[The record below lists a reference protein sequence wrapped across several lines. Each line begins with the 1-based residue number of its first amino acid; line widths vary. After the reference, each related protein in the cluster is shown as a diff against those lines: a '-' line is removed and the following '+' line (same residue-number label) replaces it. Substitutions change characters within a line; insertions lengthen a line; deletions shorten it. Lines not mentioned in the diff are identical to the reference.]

1 MQKRSWKQMLVLLLA
16 VCLFSTVSPE
26 LVSSAASTQKVQI
39 SARKMTLIKG
49 QKKTLKLKGN
59 RKKVKWSSTK
69 RAVAA
74 VSAKGVV
81 TARKA
86 GTTVIKAKVG
96 TKTYSCKVIVE
107 APKLNKTSITLKEG
121 SSCQL
126 KMLGTRQKVKWSS
139 SARSVVTVSAT
150 GKVKAKQVKKDTS
163 ARITAS
169 VGGKKYSCKVLVKD
183 VKAAT
188 PETEAP
194 KPSQPETEAPKPS
207 QPETEAPKPSQPETE
222 APKPSQPETEAPKP
236 SQPEPEAPKPQA
248 TGFARLKDYILTFG
262 KENTA
267 GNYFINMKNLYK
279 GTNYTYGIV
288 YNRAEDQL
296 EFLFLTESSK
306 DKSSMTMYV
315 MENPVSAPT
324 NYLFLMKN
332 LSGGFEVKAN
342 LNPATYDGES
352 KIAFQVEKSVGGAPY
367 QAINDLANAT
377 LQAGFAGWS
386 KLLDYAGITFKDLG
400 FVAYTG

>member
-69 RAVAA
+69 KAVAA

-139 SARSVVTVSAT
+139 SAKSVVTVSAT
-150 GKVKAKQVKKDTS
+150 GKVKAKQVKKDRS

-188 PETEAP
+188 
-194 KPSQPETEAPKPS
+194 
-207 QPETEAPKPSQPETE
+207 PETEAPKPSQPETE

-288 YNRAEDQL
+288 YNRVEDQL

-377 LQAGFAGWS
+377 LQAGFAGWA

>member
-1 MQKRSWKQMLVLLLA
+1 MQKRSWKQMLVLILA

-69 RAVAA
+69 KAVAT

-107 APKLNKTSITLKEG
+107 APKLNKTSIILKEG

-126 KMLGTRQKVKWSS
+126 KMFGTRQKVKWSS
-139 SARSVVTVSAT
+139 SAKSVVTVSAT
-150 GKVKAKQVKKDTS
+150 GKVKAKQVKKDRS

-169 VGGKKYSCKVLVKD
+169 VGGKKYSCRVLVKD

-188 PETEAP
+188 
-194 KPSQPETEAPKPS
+194 
-207 QPETEAPKPSQPETE
+207 PETEAPKPSQPETE

-288 YNRAEDQL
+288 YNRVEDQL

-377 LQAGFAGWS
+377 LQAGFTGWS

>member
-26 LVSSAASTQKVQI
+26 LVSSAAGTQKVQI

-69 RAVAA
+69 KAVAA

-188 PETEAP
+188 PE
-194 KPSQPETEAPKPS
+194 
-207 QPETEAPKPSQPETE
+207 
-222 APKPSQPETEAPKP
+222 
-236 SQPEPEAPKPQA
+236 PEAPNPQA

-306 DKSSMTMYV
+306 DKSSMTKYV

-367 QAINDLANAT
+367 QSINDLANAT

>member
-69 RAVAA
+69 KAVAA

-96 TKTYSCKVIVE
+96 TKIYSCKVIVE

-126 KMLGTRQKVKWSS
+126 KMFGTRQKVKWSS
-139 SARSVVTVSAT
+139 SAKSVVTVSAT

-188 PETEAP
+188 
-194 KPSQPETEAPKPS
+194 
-207 QPETEAPKPSQPETE
+207 PETEAPKPSQPETE

-288 YNRAEDQL
+288 YNRVEDQL

>member
-69 RAVAA
+69 KAVAA

-126 KMLGTRQKVKWSS
+126 KMFGTRQKVKWSS
-139 SARSVVTVSAT
+139 SAKSVVTVSAT
-150 GKVKAKQVKKDTS
+150 GKVKAKQVKKDRS

-169 VGGKKYSCKVLVKD
+169 VGGKKYSCRVLVKD

-188 PETEAP
+188 
-194 KPSQPETEAPKPS
+194 
-207 QPETEAPKPSQPETE
+207 PETE

-288 YNRAEDQL
+288 YNRVEDQL

-400 FVAYTG
+400 FVAYTD

>member
-1 MQKRSWKQMLVLLLA
+1 MV
-16 VCLFSTVSPE
+16 
-26 LVSSAASTQKVQI
+26 I
-39 SARKMTLIKG
+39 H
-49 QKKTLKLKGN
+49 KK
-59 RKKVKWSSTK
+59 
-69 RAVAA
+69 AVAA

-139 SARSVVTVSAT
+139 SAKSVVTVSAT
-150 GKVKAKQVKKDTS
+150 GKVKAKQVKKDRS

-188 PETEAP
+188 
-194 KPSQPETEAPKPS
+194 
-207 QPETEAPKPSQPETE
+207 PETE

-288 YNRAEDQL
+288 YNRVEDQL

-342 LNPATYDGES
+342 LNPAIYDGES

>member
-1 MQKRSWKQMLVLLLA
+1 M
-16 VCLFSTVSPE
+16 
-26 LVSSAASTQKVQI
+26 
-39 SARKMTLIKG
+39 
-49 QKKTLKLKGN
+49 
-59 RKKVKWSSTK
+59 
-69 RAVAA
+69 
-74 VSAKGVV
+74 
-81 TARKA
+81 
-86 GTTVIKAKVG
+86 IKAKVG
-96 TKTYSCKVIVE
+96 TKIYSCKVIVE

-139 SARSVVTVSAT
+139 SAKSVVTVSAT

-169 VGGKKYSCKVLVKD
+169 VGGKKYSCRVLVKD

-188 PETEAP
+188 
-194 KPSQPETEAPKPS
+194 
-207 QPETEAPKPSQPETE
+207 PETEAPKPSQPETE

-288 YNRAEDQL
+288 YNRVEDQL

-367 QAINDLANAT
+367 QVINDLANAT
-377 LQAGFAGWS
+377 LQGGFAGWS

>member
-69 RAVAA
+69 KAVAA

-81 TARKA
+81 TARKV

-139 SARSVVTVSAT
+139 SAKSVVTVSAT
-150 GKVKAKQVKKDTS
+150 GKVKAKQVKKDRS

-169 VGGKKYSCKVLVKD
+169 VGGKKYSCRVLVKD

-188 PETEAP
+188 
-194 KPSQPETEAPKPS
+194 
-207 QPETEAPKPSQPETE
+207 PETEAPKPSQPETE

-288 YNRAEDQL
+288 YNRVEDQL

-342 LNPATYDGES
+342 LNPATYDGEN

-367 QAINDLANAT
+367 QAINDLANAAVQT
-377 LQAGFAGWS
+377 GFAGWS

>member
-69 RAVAA
+69 KAVAA

-96 TKTYSCKVIVE
+96 TKIYSCKVIVE

-139 SARSVVTVSAT
+139 SAKSVVTVSAT

-169 VGGKKYSCKVLVKD
+169 VGGKKYSCRVLVKD
-183 VKAAT
+183 IKAAT
-188 PETEAP
+188 
-194 KPSQPETEAPKPS
+194 
-207 QPETEAPKPSQPETE
+207 PETEAPKPSQPETE

-288 YNRAEDQL
+288 YNRVEDQL

-342 LNPATYDGES
+342 LNPATYDGEN

-367 QAINDLANAT
+367 QVINDLANAT
-377 LQAGFAGWS
+377 LQGGFAGWS

>member
-69 RAVAA
+69 KAVAA

-139 SARSVVTVSAT
+139 SAKSVVTVSAT

-169 VGGKKYSCKVLVKD
+169 VGGKKYSCKVLVTD
-183 VKAAT
+183 VPAAT
-188 PETEAP
+188 PEP
-194 KPSQPETEAPKPS
+194 
-207 QPETEAPKPSQPETE
+207 EAPKPSQPETE

-236 SQPEPEAPKPQA
+236 SQPEPEAPKPQT

-267 GNYFINMKNLYK
+267 GN
-279 GTNYTYGIV
+279 
-288 YNRAEDQL
+288 
-296 EFLFLTESSK
+296 
-306 DKSSMTMYV
+306 
-315 MENPVSAPT
+315 
-324 NYLFLMKN
+324 
-332 LSGGFEVKAN
+332 
-342 LNPATYDGES
+342 
-352 KIAFQVEKSVGGAPY
+352 
-367 QAINDLANAT
+367 
-377 LQAGFAGWS
+377 
-386 KLLDYAGITFKDLG
+386 
-400 FVAYTG
+400 

>member
-69 RAVAA
+69 KAVAT

-96 TKTYSCKVIVE
+96 TKIYSCKVIVE

-139 SARSVVTVSAT
+139 SAKSVVTVSAT

-169 VGGKKYSCKVLVKD
+169 VGGKKYSCRVLVKD

-188 PETEAP
+188 
-194 KPSQPETEAPKPS
+194 
-207 QPETEAPKPSQPETE
+207 PETEAPKPSQPETE

-288 YNRAEDQL
+288 YNRVEDQL

-367 QAINDLANAT
+367 QAINDLANAAVQT
-377 LQAGFAGWS
+377 GFAGWS

-400 FVAYTG
+400 FVAYIG

>member
-69 RAVAA
+69 KAVAA

-126 KMLGTRQKVKWSS
+126 KMIGTRQKVKWSS
-139 SARSVVTVSAT
+139 SAKSVVTVSAT

-169 VGGKKYSCKVLVKD
+169 VGGKKYSCRVLVKD

-188 PETEAP
+188 
-194 KPSQPETEAPKPS
+194 
-207 QPETEAPKPSQPETE
+207 PETEAPKPSQPETE

-288 YNRAEDQL
+288 YNRVEDQL

-367 QAINDLANAT
+367 QAINDLANVT

>member
-188 PETEAP
+188 PETETP

-207 QPETEAPKPSQPETE
+207 QPET
-222 APKPSQPETEAPKP
+222 
-236 SQPEPEAPKPQA
+236 EAPKPQA

-367 QAINDLANAT
+367 QSINDLANAT

>member
-69 RAVAA
+69 KAVAA

-139 SARSVVTVSAT
+139 SAKSVVTVSAT
-150 GKVKAKQVKKDTS
+150 GKVKAKQVKKDRS

-188 PETEAP
+188 
-194 KPSQPETEAPKPS
+194 
-207 QPETEAPKPSQPETE
+207 PETEAPKPSQPETE

-288 YNRAEDQL
+288 YNRVEDQL

-367 QAINDLANAT
+367 QAINDLANAAVQT
-377 LQAGFAGWS
+377 GFAGWS

-400 FVAYTG
+400 FVAYTV

>member
-69 RAVAA
+69 KAVAA

-126 KMLGTRQKVKWSS
+126 KMIGTRQKVKWSS
-139 SARSVVTVSAT
+139 SAKSVVTVSAT
-150 GKVKAKQVKKDTS
+150 GKVKAKQVKKDRS

-188 PETEAP
+188 
-194 KPSQPETEAPKPS
+194 
-207 QPETEAPKPSQPETE
+207 PETEAPKPSQPETE

-288 YNRAEDQL
+288 YNRVEDQL

-377 LQAGFAGWS
+377 LQAGFAGWF

>member
-69 RAVAA
+69 KAVAA
-74 VSAKGVV
+74 ISAKGVV

-121 SSCQL
+121 SSYQL
-126 KMLGTRQKVKWSS
+126 KMIGTRQKVKWNS
-139 SARSVVTVSAT
+139 SAKSVVTVSAT

-194 KPSQPETEAPKPS
+194 KPSQPEP
-207 QPETEAPKPSQPETE
+207 E

-248 TGFARLKDYILTFG
+248 IGFAILKDYILTFG

-288 YNRAEDQL
+288 YNRVEDQL

-377 LQAGFAGWS
+377 LQGGFAGWS

>member
-49 QKKTLKLKGN
+49 QKKTLKLKKN

-69 RAVAA
+69 KAVAA

-139 SARSVVTVSAT
+139 SAKSVVTVSAT

-188 PETEAP
+188 
-194 KPSQPETEAPKPS
+194 
-207 QPETEAPKPSQPETE
+207 PETE

-288 YNRAEDQL
+288 YNRVEDQL

-377 LQAGFAGWS
+377 LQAGFAGWA

>member
-69 RAVAA
+69 KAVAA

-139 SARSVVTVSAT
+139 SAKSVVTVSAT
-150 GKVKAKQVKKDTS
+150 GKVKAKQVKKDRS

-188 PETEAP
+188 
-194 KPSQPETEAPKPS
+194 
-207 QPETEAPKPSQPETE
+207 PETEAPKPSQPETE

-288 YNRAEDQL
+288 YNRIEDQL

>member
-49 QKKTLKLKGN
+49 QKKTLKLKRN

-69 RAVAA
+69 KAVAA

-139 SARSVVTVSAT
+139 SAKSVVTVSAT

-188 PETEAP
+188 
-194 KPSQPETEAPKPS
+194 
-207 QPETEAPKPSQPETE
+207 PETEAPKPSQPETE

-288 YNRAEDQL
+288 YNRVEDQL
-296 EFLFLTESSK
+296 EFLFLTESRK

>member
-69 RAVAA
+69 KAVAA

-96 TKTYSCKVIVE
+96 TKIYSCKVIVE

-126 KMLGTRQKVKWSS
+126 KMFGTRQKVKWSS
-139 SARSVVTVSAT
+139 SAKSVVTVSAT

-169 VGGKKYSCKVLVKD
+169 VGGKKYSCRVLVKD

-188 PETEAP
+188 
-194 KPSQPETEAPKPS
+194 
-207 QPETEAPKPSQPETE
+207 PETEAPKPSQPETE

-288 YNRAEDQL
+288 YNRVEDQL

>member
-69 RAVAA
+69 KAVAA

-139 SARSVVTVSAT
+139 SAKSVVTVSAT

-207 QPETEAPKPSQPETE
+207 QPE
-222 APKPSQPETEAPKP
+222 
-236 SQPEPEAPKPQA
+236 PEAPKPQT

-288 YNRAEDQL
+288 YNRVEDQL

-332 LSGGFEVKAN
+332 LSGGFEVKVN

>member
-69 RAVAA
+69 KAVAA

-139 SARSVVTVSAT
+139 SAKSVVTVSAT

-207 QPETEAPKPSQPETE
+207 QPE
-222 APKPSQPETEAPKP
+222 
-236 SQPEPEAPKPQA
+236 PEAPKPQT

-288 YNRAEDQL
+288 YNRVEDQL

-332 LSGGFEVKAN
+332 LSGGFEVKVN

-352 KIAFQVEKSVGGAPY
+352 KIAF
-367 QAINDLANAT
+367 
-377 LQAGFAGWS
+377 
-386 KLLDYAGITFKDLG
+386 
-400 FVAYTG
+400 

>member
-1 MQKRSWKQMLVLLLA
+1 MQKRSWEQMLVLLLA

-26 LVSSAASTQKVQI
+26 LVSSAAGTQKVQI

-96 TKTYSCKVIVE
+96 TKIYSCKVIVE

-188 PETEAP
+188 
-194 KPSQPETEAPKPS
+194 
-207 QPETEAPKPSQPETE
+207 PETEAPKPSQPETE

-367 QAINDLANAT
+367 QSINDLANAT

>member
-69 RAVAA
+69 KAVAA

-126 KMLGTRQKVKWSS
+126 KMIGTRQKVKWSS
-139 SARSVVTVSAT
+139 SAKSVVTVSAT
-150 GKVKAKQVKKDTS
+150 GKVKAKQVKKDRS

-188 PETEAP
+188 
-194 KPSQPETEAPKPS
+194 
-207 QPETEAPKPSQPETE
+207 PETE

-288 YNRAEDQL
+288 YNRVEDQL

-367 QAINDLANAT
+367 QAINDLSNAT

>member
-69 RAVAA
+69 KAVAA
-74 VSAKGVV
+74 VSVKGVV

-126 KMLGTRQKVKWSS
+126 KMFGTRQKVKWSS
-139 SARSVVTVSAT
+139 SAKSVVTVSAT

-207 QPETEAPKPSQPETE
+207 QPETEAPKPSQPE
-222 APKPSQPETEAPKP
+222 
-236 SQPEPEAPKPQA
+236 PEAPKPQT

-288 YNRAEDQL
+288 YNRVEDQL

-332 LSGGFEVKAN
+332 LSGGFEVKVN

>member
-69 RAVAA
+69 KAVAA
-74 VSAKGVV
+74 VSVKGVV

-126 KMLGTRQKVKWSS
+126 KMFGTRQKVKWSS
-139 SARSVVTVSAT
+139 SAKSVITVSAT

-207 QPETEAPKPSQPETE
+207 QPETEAPKPSQPE
-222 APKPSQPETEAPKP
+222 
-236 SQPEPEAPKPQA
+236 PEAPKPQT

-288 YNRAEDQL
+288 YNRVEDQL

-332 LSGGFEVKAN
+332 LSGGFEVKVN

>member
-69 RAVAA
+69 KAVAA

-139 SARSVVTVSAT
+139 SAKSVVTVSAT
-150 GKVKAKQVKKDTS
+150 GKVKAKQVKKDRS

-207 QPETEAPKPSQPETE
+207 QPETEAPKP
-222 APKPSQPETEAPKP
+222 
-236 SQPEPEAPKPQA
+236 QA

-288 YNRAEDQL
+288 YNRVEDQL

-367 QAINDLANAT
+367 QAINDLANAAVQT
-377 LQAGFAGWS
+377 GFAGWS

>member
-69 RAVAA
+69 KAVAA

-126 KMLGTRQKVKWSS
+126 KMIGTRQKVKWSS
-139 SARSVVTVSAT
+139 SAKSVVTVSAT
-150 GKVKAKQVKKDTS
+150 GKVKAKQVKKDRS

-188 PETEAP
+188 
-194 KPSQPETEAPKPS
+194 
-207 QPETEAPKPSQPETE
+207 PETEAPKPSQPETE

-288 YNRAEDQL
+288 YNRVEDQL

>member
-26 LVSSAASTQKVQI
+26 LVSSAASTQKVQS

-69 RAVAA
+69 KAVAA

-126 KMLGTRQKVKWSS
+126 KMIGTRQKVKWSS
-139 SARSVVTVSAT
+139 SAKSVVTVSAT

-169 VGGKKYSCKVLVKD
+169 VGGKKYSCRVLVKD

-207 QPETEAPKPSQPETE
+207 QPETEAPKPSQPEL
-222 APKPSQPETEAPKP
+222 
-236 SQPEPEAPKPQA
+236 EAPKPQA

-288 YNRAEDQL
+288 YNRVEDQL

-332 LSGGFEVKAN
+332 LSGGFEVKVN

-367 QAINDLANAT
+367 RVINDLANAT

-400 FVAYTG
+400 FVAYIG

>member
-69 RAVAA
+69 KAVAA

-139 SARSVVTVSAT
+139 SAKSVVTVSAT

-169 VGGKKYSCKVLVKD
+169 VGGKKYSCRVLVKD

-188 PETEAP
+188 
-194 KPSQPETEAPKPS
+194 
-207 QPETEAPKPSQPETE
+207 PETE

-288 YNRAEDQL
+288 YNRVEDQL

-400 FVAYTG
+400 FVAYIG

>member
-69 RAVAA
+69 KAVAA

-139 SARSVVTVSAT
+139 SAKSVVTVSAT

-207 QPETEAPKPSQPETE
+207 QPETEAPKPSQPE
-222 APKPSQPETEAPKP
+222 
-236 SQPEPEAPKPQA
+236 PEAPKPQTA
-248 TGFARLKDYILTFG
+248 GFARLKDYILTFG

-288 YNRAEDQL
+288 YNRVEDQL

-332 LSGGFEVKAN
+332 LSGGFEVKVN

>member
-1 MQKRSWKQMLVLLLA
+1 
-16 VCLFSTVSPE
+16 
-26 LVSSAASTQKVQI
+26 
-39 SARKMTLIKG
+39 MTLIKG

-139 SARSVVTVSAT
+139 SAKSVVTVSAT

-236 SQPEPEAPKPQA
+236 QA

-288 YNRAEDQL
+288 YNRVEDQL

-342 LNPATYDGES
+342 LNPVAYDGES

-367 QAINDLANAT
+367 QSINDLANVT

-386 KLLDYAGITFKDLG
+386 KLLGYAGITFKDLG

>member
-69 RAVAA
+69 KAVAA

-126 KMLGTRQKVKWSS
+126 KMIGTRQKVKWSS
-139 SARSVVTVSAT
+139 SAKSVVTVSAT

-169 VGGKKYSCKVLVKD
+169 VGGKKYSCRVLVKD

-207 QPETEAPKPSQPETE
+207 QPETEAPKPSQPEL
-222 APKPSQPETEAPKP
+222 
-236 SQPEPEAPKPQA
+236 EAPKPQA

-288 YNRAEDQL
+288 YNRVEDQL

-367 QAINDLANAT
+367 RVINDLANAT

-400 FVAYTG
+400 FVAYIG

>member
-49 QKKTLKLKGN
+49 QKKTLKLKRN

-69 RAVAA
+69 KAVAA

-139 SARSVVTVSAT
+139 SAKSVVTVSAT
-150 GKVKAKQVKKDTS
+150 GKVKAKQVKKDRS

-188 PETEAP
+188 
-194 KPSQPETEAPKPS
+194 
-207 QPETEAPKPSQPETE
+207 PETEAPKPSQPETE

-288 YNRAEDQL
+288 YNRVEDQL

-367 QAINDLANAT
+367 QAINDLSNAT

>member
-49 QKKTLKLKGN
+49 QKKILKLKGN

-69 RAVAA
+69 KAVVA

-139 SARSVVTVSAT
+139 SAKSVVTVSAT

-183 VKAAT
+183 VKAGT
-188 PETEAP
+188 
-194 KPSQPETEAPKPS
+194 
-207 QPETEAPKPSQPETE
+207 PETEAPKPSQPETE

-288 YNRAEDQL
+288 YNRVEDQL

-342 LNPATYDGES
+342 LNPATYDGEN

-367 QAINDLANAT
+367 QVINDLANAT
-377 LQAGFAGWS
+377 LQGGFAGWS

>member
-69 RAVAA
+69 KAVAA
-74 VSAKGVV
+74 VSVKGVV

-139 SARSVVTVSAT
+139 SAKSVVTVSAT
-150 GKVKAKQVKKDTS
+150 GKVKAKQVKKDRS

-188 PETEAP
+188 
-194 KPSQPETEAPKPS
+194 
-207 QPETEAPKPSQPETE
+207 PETE

-288 YNRAEDQL
+288 YNRVEDQL

-367 QAINDLANAT
+367 QAINDLSNAT

>member
-59 RKKVKWSSTK
+59 RKKVKWSSAK
-69 RAVAA
+69 KAVAA

-139 SARSVVTVSAT
+139 SAKSVVTVSAT
-150 GKVKAKQVKKDTS
+150 GKVKAKQVKKDRS
-163 ARITAS
+163 ARIIAS
-169 VGGKKYSCKVLVKD
+169 VGGKKYSCRVLVKD

-188 PETEAP
+188 
-194 KPSQPETEAPKPS
+194 
-207 QPETEAPKPSQPETE
+207 PETEAPKPSQPETE

-288 YNRAEDQL
+288 YNRVEDQL

>member
-69 RAVAA
+69 KAVAA
-74 VSAKGVV
+74 VSVKGVV

-139 SARSVVTVSAT
+139 SAKSVVTVSAT

-207 QPETEAPKPSQPETE
+207 QPE
-222 APKPSQPETEAPKP
+222 
-236 SQPEPEAPKPQA
+236 PEAPKPQT

-288 YNRAEDQL
+288 YNRVEDQL

-332 LSGGFEVKAN
+332 LSGGFEVKVN

>member
-69 RAVAA
+69 KAVAA

-126 KMLGTRQKVKWSS
+126 KMFGTRQKVKWSS
-139 SARSVVTVSAT
+139 SAKSVVTVSAT

-169 VGGKKYSCKVLVKD
+169 VGGKKYSCRVLVKD

-194 KPSQPETEAPKPS
+194 KPSQPETEAPKPF
-207 QPETEAPKPSQPETE
+207 
-222 APKPSQPETEAPKP
+222 QPETEAPKP

-288 YNRAEDQL
+288 YNRVEDQL